1 MQYKNGASNFKRLQR
16 INDRKEEQVLYKT
29 DTRRL
34 PKTVFSRSRNEK
46 EYLYL
51 RNIQN
56 PAKHGIKENET
67 VKFSDGTKYAA
78 CRTGW
83 RRIN

>member
-1 MQYKNGASNFKRLQR
+1 MQYKNGTSHPKRLIR
-16 INDRKEEQVLYKT
+16 INDRDEEKILNKT

-67 VKFSDGTKYAA
+67 VKFSDGTKYSA